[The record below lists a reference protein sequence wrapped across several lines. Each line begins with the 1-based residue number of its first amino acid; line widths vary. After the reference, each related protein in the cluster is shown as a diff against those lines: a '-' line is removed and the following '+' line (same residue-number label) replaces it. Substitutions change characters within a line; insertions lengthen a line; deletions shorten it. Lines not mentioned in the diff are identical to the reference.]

1 MTYKEELEQMHKRSL
16 LQVEHFINKKSDKD
30 DHEHL
35 HQLKTDWEAAWNKLM
50 ETLLV
55 LERLEI

>member
-1 MTYKEELEQMHKRSL
+1 MSDKEELEQMHKRSL
-16 LQVEHFINKKSDKD
+16 LQVEHLINKKPEEE

-35 HQLKTDWEAAWNKLM
+35 HQLKTDWEVAWSKLM